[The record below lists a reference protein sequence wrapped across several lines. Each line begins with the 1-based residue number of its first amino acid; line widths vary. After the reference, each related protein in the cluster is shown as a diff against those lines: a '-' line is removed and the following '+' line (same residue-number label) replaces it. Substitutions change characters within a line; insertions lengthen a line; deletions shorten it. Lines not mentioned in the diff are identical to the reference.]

1 MPMNGRILL
10 ATSVAIALLSGDAA
24 VTERLL
30 QAREVYLPIIAL
42 GELYLGALKSQ
53 RTNDNVA
60 RIDELASGVG
70 LRGCDMETAR
80 GYAAIK
86 NRLRI
91 QGKPI
96 PENDVWIAAI
106 ARQHGLTLVTRD
118 AHFAVVE
125 GLSSETW

>member
-1 MPMNGRILL
+1 MNGRILL
-10 ATSVAIALLSGDAA
+10 DTSVAIALLSGDVA

-42 GELYLGALKSQ
+42 GELYLGALKSK
-53 RTNDNVA
+53 RMDDNVA

-70 LRGCDMETAR
+70 IRGCDMETAR
-80 GYAAIK
+80 DYAAIK

-125 GLSSETW
+125 DLSSETW

>member
-1 MPMNGRILL
+1 MNGRILL
-10 ATSVAIALLSGDAA
+10 DTSVAIALLSGDAA

-53 RTNDNVA
+53 RMNENVA

-80 GYAAIK
+80 GYATIK

-125 GLSSETW
+125 DLSSETW

>member
-1 MPMNGRILL
+1 MNGRILL
-10 ATSVAIALLSGDAA
+10 DTSVAIALLSGDAA
-24 VTERLL
+24 VTKRLL
-30 QAREVYLPIIAL
+30 QVREVYLPIIAL
-42 GELYLGALKSQ
+42 GELYLGALKSK
-53 RTNDNVA
+53 RMDDNVA

-70 LRGCDMETAR
+70 IRGCDMETAR
-80 GYAAIK
+80 DYAAIK

>member
-1 MPMNGRILL
+1 MNGSILL
-10 ATSVAIALLSGDAA
+10 DTSVAIALLSGDAT

-42 GELYLGALKSQ
+42 GERYLGALKSQ
-53 RTNDNVA
+53 RMNENVA

-96 PENDVWIAAI
+96 PENDVRIAAI

-125 GLSSETW
+125 DLSSETW